1 MVEVDVVS
9 DKVPEHEMS
18 HHQAVR
24 AQALMIA
31 RKVLQTNL
39 MNMTISL
46 RADELIKIA
55 RYIVG
60 DEVTEAPAN
69 APYPVSPDAE
79 FVPSTD
85 GPGHWVPAPDCTVE
99 HEFGEENWRP
109 TNDVFIHEH
118 WEATD
123 EDSQANGGI
132 ECNST

>member
-1 MVEVDVVS
+1 MPDVDVVVLN

-39 MNMTISL
+39 MNMAVSL

-55 RYIVG
+55 MYIVG
-60 DEVTEAPAN
+60 DDVKEAPAN

-79 FVPSTD
+79 YPHTD
-85 GPGHWVPAPDCTVE
+85 VPGHWEPAPDCTVQ

-109 TNDVFIHEH
+109 TNDYFIHEH
-118 WEATD
+118 WEA
-123 EDSQANGGI
+123 E
-132 ECNST
+132 